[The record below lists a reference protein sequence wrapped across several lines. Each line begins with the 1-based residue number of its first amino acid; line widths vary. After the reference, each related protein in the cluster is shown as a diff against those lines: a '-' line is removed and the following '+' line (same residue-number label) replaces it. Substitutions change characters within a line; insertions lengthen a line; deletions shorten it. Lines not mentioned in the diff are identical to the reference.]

1 MIYMLMADGTTS
13 EFPEAAS
20 AEVDSGHLILKC
32 PQGNLVHTIEARL
45 VAAYGSVE
53 AHFKDYSRPSTTNN

>member
-1 MIYMLMADGTTS
+1 MIYLLMADGMST

-20 AEVDSGHLILKC
+20 AKVDRGQLILKS
-32 PQGNLVHTIEARL
+32 PLGNLVHTIEAKL
-45 VAAYGSVE
+45 VSAYGSVE